1 MAQNRQVA
9 AFYKRSNEDFGATN
23 GVEIL
28 EELTDYKLPKQDS
41 AHPASHFSV
50 ITATFDQSFC
60 SKVLFS
66 ARWTHDPLQWKQ
78 KPFRDRPSINHQKKF
93 HFC

>member
-1 MAQNRQVA
+1 MA

-23 GVEIL
+23 GVELL
-28 EELTDYKLPKQDS
+28 EELTDYKLPKQHS
-41 AHPASHFSV
+41 ACPVSHFSV

-66 ARWTHDPLQWKQ
+66 ARWTHNPLQWKQ
-78 KPFRDRPSINHQKKF
+78 TPFRDRPSINHQKNF

>member
-1 MAQNRQVA
+1 VA
-9 AFYKRSNEDFGATN
+9 AFYKRGNGDFVATN
-23 GVEIL
+23 GVELL
-28 EELTDYKLPKQDS
+28 EVLTDYKLLKQHS
-41 AHPASHFSV
+41 AYPTSHFRV
-50 ITATFDQSFC
+50 VTATFDQSFC

-78 KPFRDRPSINHQKKF
+78 KPFRDRPSINHQKNF